1 MKSELKLI
9 EKIYGS
15 ENTIISIAS
24 QCIEKAERNTDWLPL
39 SIAGLAV
46 IFTAWQAQIARKHSK
61 ISVMPH
67 LHVEIGLAGSER
79 GGGIHLSI
87 ANNGLG
93 PAIVKSFRI
102 YREGKSVDLRGS
114 SDNVDGSLRSL
125 IDLDLH
131 YSYQFTTF
139 KGVAI
144 IGPSVQVPVIVIN
157 GFTTDPKH
165 PERTLQSI
173 CSRLAELDIE
183 IEYEDAFRELFFFNS
198 QDDSPIKAKGGMLR
212 RVWLKISNSLSLK

>member
-1 MKSELKLI
+1 MI

-24 QCIEKAERNTDWLPL
+24 QCIEKAEKSTDWLPL

-46 IFTAWQAQIARKHSK
+46 VFTAWQAQIARKHSK

-67 LHVEIGLAGSER
+67 LHIEIGLADS
-79 GGGIHLSI
+79 GGIQLSI

-93 PAIVKSFRI
+93 PAIVKSFRV
-102 YREGKSVDLRGS
+102 YRGDNFVDLRGDS
-114 SDNVDGSLRSL
+114 ATVDANLRSL

-144 IGPSVQVPVIVIN
+144 IGPSIRVPVILIN
-157 GFTTDPKH
+157 GFKTDPDN
-165 PERTLQSI
+165 PEKTLQSI
-173 CSRLAELDIE
+173 CSRLAELDVE
-183 IEYEDAFRELFFFNS
+183 IEYEDAFRDLFSFKS
-198 QDDSPIKAKGGMLR
+198 QFDSPIKAKRGMLQK
-212 RVWLKISNSLSLK
+212 VWLKVSNYWRVK